1 MDVIISAADNVVT
14 FMGKVFEI
22 MTGNGYLATLLAV
35 SLIAVGVSVFAMI
48 RNAAR

>member
-1 MDVIISAADNVVT
+1 MEAITNAADTVVH

-22 MTGNGYLATLLAV
+22 MTGNAYLATLLAV

-48 RNAAR
+48 RNATR